1 MLVKEGR
8 ITEELVEKIG
18 TWNHSGFHVFC
29 GEAIEPDNQS
39 SMENLARYIIRASLS
54 QERMTYLE
62 EAGKIV
68 YQTKDGSA
76 KKEFSALEWLANIC
90 SHIPNPGEVGG
101 SAPSWRTADTGTS
114 CAAHTIRYYG
124 FYSNV
129 ARGKRKKQ
137 AGDSAALTIHEPLT
151 SKKEFRKNWAR
162 LIQKI
167 YEVDPLLCS
176 KCGGEMKIIAFIEE
190 QAVIEKILK
199 HLGLWLL
206 SSRPPPRRPVSRGC
220 EDFPEYTPPPD
231 GFIPD
236 PDYSW
241 DQYL

>member
-90 SHIPNPGEVGG
+90 SHIPNPGE
-101 SAPSWRTADTGTS
+101 
-114 CAAHTIRYYG
+114 HTIRYYG

-206 SSRPPPRRPVSRGC
+206 SSRPPPRRPASRGC

-236 PDYSW
+236 PDYT
-241 DQYL
+241 LLLALVFEA